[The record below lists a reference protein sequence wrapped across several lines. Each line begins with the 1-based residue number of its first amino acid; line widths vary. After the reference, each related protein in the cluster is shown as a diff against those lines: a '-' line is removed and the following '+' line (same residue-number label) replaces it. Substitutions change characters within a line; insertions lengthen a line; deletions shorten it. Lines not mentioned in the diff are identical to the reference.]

1 MAKGAELGRQ
11 RNVCG
16 QRKPQGLSR
25 FILGVATRTLD
36 MVRKNYSLENTR
48 GRSPK
53 GVTLPRVNRK

>member
-1 MAKGAELGRQ
+1 MC
-11 RNVCG
+11 VDHTSG
-16 QRKPQGLSR
+16 QGHSR

-36 MVRKNYSLENTR
+36 MARKNYSLENTR